1 VGAALVRI
9 AAVAAGMARSGG
21 SAPGASVSGRFEKT
35 WRAPARRSRAQLR
48 PRPGQARGG
57 RKGEEALRAAGG
69 DYRRVPEGAEILDG
83 GGGGACGAT
92 RCRVWGVGRG
102 VLAATDL
109 EGRDEHVGAHVAE
122 RAGRDVVVD
131 HGLQSLLG
139 EGRAE
144 GRVPPRGF
152 RREDVLPHAPDR
164 PPALSQCPPRL
175 RSRTACTAQTPPS
188 PRTKR
193 AHEAPSCG
201 TSRYRVAQP
210 ANTSPAP
217 PPPTRPQRA
226 QIDIEIPVQHAS
238 NRSASRGGATRAPCG
253 QHEREEPPG
262 RGAADEI
269 DLAEER
275 RVRAAQ
281 PLQQRSR
288 QQSPHPCAPRARASA
303 RWGRGGAGRDRKGSH
318 RRRQGPGCGA
328 SRTDVRSAPPARRGP
343 RRARGRR
350 PAARASAAAAG
361 ALAGAWRRTALS
373 ARPRSEGRARSSGTA
388 AGAAAAVPGRDVS
401 G

>member
-1 VGAALVRI
+1 MPPTARPRSASAPRACARAPHALHKHRHRR
-9 AAVAAGMARSGG
+9 ARSERTKHLH
-21 SAPGASVSGRFEKT
+21 VERVDV
-35 WRAPARRSRAQLR
+35 AQL
-48 PRPGQARGG
+48 
-57 RKGEEALRAAGG
+57 
-69 DYRRVPEGAEILDG
+69 DWRV
-83 GGGGACGAT
+83 T
-92 RCRVWGVGRG
+92 
-102 VLAATDL
+102 
-109 EGRDEHVGAHVAE
+109 
-122 RAGRDVVVD
+122 
-131 HGLQSLLG
+131 
-139 EGRAE
+139 
-144 GRVPPRGF
+144 
-152 RREDVLPHAPDR
+152 
-164 PPALSQCPPRL
+164 
-175 RSRTACTAQTPPS
+175 
-188 PRTKR
+188 
-193 AHEAPSCG
+193 
-201 TSRYRVAQP
+201 
-210 ANTSPAP
+210 AP
-217 PPPTRPQRA
+217 PPPTRPQRD
-226 QIDIEIPVQHAS
+226 QIDIEIPVLHAS
-238 NRSASRGGATRAPCG
+238 NRSARRGGATRAPRG

>member
-201 TSRYRVAQP
+201 TSRCRA
-210 ANTSPAP
+210 ARLASNCNP
-217 PPPTRPQRA
+217 PP
-226 QIDIEIPVQHAS
+226 HAL
-238 NRSASRGGATRAPCG
+238 NAIRSISRYPSCMHRTA
-253 QHEREEPPG
+253 
-262 RGAADEI
+262 
-269 DLAEER
+269 L
-275 RVRAAQ
+275 
-281 PLQQRSR
+281 
-288 QQSPHPCAPRARASA
+288 
-303 RWGRGGAGRDRKGSH
+303 RGGAGRRAHPAASMSARSPPVEVPQMRSISSRND
-318 RRRQGPGCGA
+318 GCA
-328 SRTDVRSAPPARRGP
+328 RHNRSSSAADSSPRTPARRAPAP
-343 RRARGRR
+343 RRAGGGAGRGGTGRGR
-350 PAARASAAAAG
+350 
-361 ALAGAWRRTALS
+361 
-373 ARPRSEGRARSSGTA
+373 TA
-388 AGAAAAVPGRDVS
+388 AVKGQDAERLGRTCEAHLPRGAGRGVRAGGGPRLGPAQRLREHS
-401 G
+401 QARGGGLR